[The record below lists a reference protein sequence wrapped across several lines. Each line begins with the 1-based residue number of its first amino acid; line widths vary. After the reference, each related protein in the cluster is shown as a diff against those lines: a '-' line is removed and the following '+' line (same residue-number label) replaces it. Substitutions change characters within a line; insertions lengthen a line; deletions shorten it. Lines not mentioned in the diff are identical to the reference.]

1 MGFFEIFAAVKEW
14 DGGSL
19 TSKFFLS
26 IGLWLMIRK
35 ELGKDKKQI
44 LERLAL
50 IEEDLK
56 KVKAHVGL
64 DDKKEN

>member
-14 DGGSL
+14 DSGSAF
-19 TSKFFLS
+19 SKFFLAL
-26 IGLWLMIRK
+26 GLWLMIRK
-35 ELGKDKKQI
+35 ELGKDKKKI

-50 IEEDLK
+50 IEEDIK